1 MYKRQRRGL
10 GFDLFELDT
19 DKTINF
25 SEKASKSTYGHLGFT
40 GIATWADPENQI
52 IYIFLSNRTYPSMF
66 NYKLGREDFR
76 PKIQS
81 VIYDAM
87 DSQAATIR

>member
-1 MYKRQRRGL
+1 MV
-10 GFDLFELDT
+10 ELDKERT
-19 DKTINF
+19 MNL
-25 SEKASKSTYGHLGFT
+25 SEKASASTFGHLGFT

-66 NYKLGREDFR
+66 NYKLGKEDFR

-87 DSQAATIR
+87 IKKKELPR